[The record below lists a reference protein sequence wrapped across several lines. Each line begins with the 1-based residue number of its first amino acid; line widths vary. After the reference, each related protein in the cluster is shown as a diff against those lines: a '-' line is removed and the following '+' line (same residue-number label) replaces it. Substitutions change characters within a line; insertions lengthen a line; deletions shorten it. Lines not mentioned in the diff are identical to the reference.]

1 MMSFFVI
8 ASFRLEKSNF
18 QVFVLNSSSQFPGI
32 KKKAWVNMFNMHFKN
47 KPREKIVYFKI
58 QLNILTAHISVNL
71 SDVSSSF
78 VIGLH
83 PKNPYHSESFIEV
96 HHFWEKR

>member
-1 MMSFFVI
+1 M
-8 ASFRLEKSNF
+8 
-18 QVFVLNSSSQFPGI
+18 LNI
-32 KKKAWVNMFNMHFKN
+32 HLKN
-47 KPREKIVYFKI
+47 KSREKTVYFKI

-83 PKNPYHSESFIEV
+83 PKNPCHSGSFNEV